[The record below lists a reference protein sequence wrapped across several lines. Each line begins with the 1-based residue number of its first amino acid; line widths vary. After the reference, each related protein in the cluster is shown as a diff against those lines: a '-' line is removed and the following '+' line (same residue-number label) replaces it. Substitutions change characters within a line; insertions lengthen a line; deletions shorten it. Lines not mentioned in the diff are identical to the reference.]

1 MPDQLTQSLDAFIQQ
16 CLTAGSQNP
25 DFLTI
30 EFDKDWPSPC
40 YSRDAENGEVVNWQ
54 PVKQT
59 GNNNFN
65 GLEEALDIKLHA
77 DFVTWFTRYFS
88 FHLPAKAEQGNCE
101 LLQVCSDED
110 FERLQEN
117 LIGHIMMKRRLKQP
131 ATLFFAL
138 TDDDDYLISLDNS
151 TGEVLLE
158 RVGKRAEQVLA
169 PSMADFLSALTP
181 RT

>member
-1 MPDQLTQSLDAFIQQ
+1 MRTRDKERLLTEVTSRLEQEL
-16 CLTAGSQNP
+16 NP
-25 DFLTI
+25 LSI
-30 EFDKDWPSPC
+30 
-40 YSRDAENGEVVNWQ
+40 
-54 PVKQT
+54 
-59 GNNNFN
+59 
-65 GLEEALDIKLHA
+65 
-77 DFVTWFTRYFS
+77 
-88 FHLPAKAEQGNCE
+88 
-101 LLQVCSDED
+101 
-110 FERLQEN
+110 ERLQEN